1 MQFPLRPRIRRK
13 KKKKIGKE
21 DNVQKETKLKVSN
34 LEKQDLRLFLGDILG
49 GNAEIYNPTRF

>member
-1 MQFPLRPRIRRK
+1 MQFPLRPRIRR
-13 KKKKIGKE
+13 KKIGKE